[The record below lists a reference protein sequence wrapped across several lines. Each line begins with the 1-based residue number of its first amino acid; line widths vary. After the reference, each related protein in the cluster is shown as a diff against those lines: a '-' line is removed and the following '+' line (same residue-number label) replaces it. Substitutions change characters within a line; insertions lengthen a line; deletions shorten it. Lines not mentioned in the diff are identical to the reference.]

1 MDHEEFIDMIR
12 KDIQKLFRLKKP
24 RTTKEMKILI
34 NNVIKKIDNHIK
46 NNAFNAIANSKLEK
60 CTGKTFHM
68 NAKNNSLVDPRTK
81 AAVMNEQIS
90 MDGNESVS
98 MKG

>member
-1 MDHEEFIDMIR
+1 MEHEEFIDMIR

-34 NNVIKKIDNHIK
+34 NNVVKKIDNYVK
-46 NNAFNAIANSKLEK
+46 NNTFKAIANSKLEK
-60 CTGKTFHM
+60 YDGKTFQM
-68 NAKNNSLVDPRTK
+68 NAKNNSLIDPRTK
-81 AAVMNEQIS
+81 TAAMDEQTSIDANHS
-90 MDGNESVS
+90 IS